1 MKTVKVAQVKTFAT
15 AHVVI
20 RTAQGRKVFDMDMP
34 GCSITITTPPDAE
47 IRVFDPVRDGR

>member
-20 RTAQGRKVFDMDMP
+20 RTAQGRKLFDMDMP
-34 GCSITITTPPDAE
+34 GCRITITTPPDAE
-47 IRVFDPVRDGR
+47 ITVFDPVRDGR